1 MSHRAAIELCARVV
15 DEMAAHAR
23 QTYPDECC
31 GVLIEGPDGTVRV
44 ARVRNVQDQMHAEDP
59 KRYPRTART
68 AYAGHPGDLRAALEQ
83 ADAPDHR
90 LLAFYHSHPDH
101 DAYFSE
107 EDAAQ
112 ATPFGEPSY
121 PDALQI
127 VVSVYEGRLKEIK
140 AFAWAPDE
148 QTFAAVTLRASAQP
162 DGSLP

>member
-1 MSHRAAIELCARVV
+1 MSVPAAIELPAHAV

-23 QTYPDECC
+23 ETYPDECC
-31 GVLIEGPDGTVRV
+31 GVLIGGADGSVHV

-59 KRYPRTART
+59 QRYPRTART
-68 AYAGHPGDLRAALEQ
+68 AYSGHPGDLRVALER
-83 ADAPDHR
+83 ADAPGHR

-101 DAYFSE
+101 DAYFSK
-107 EDAAQ
+107 EDMLQ

-127 VVSVYEGRLKEIK
+127 VISIYERRLKEIK

-148 QTFAAVTLRASAQP
+148 QTFAAVDLRASA
-162 DGSLP
+162 

>member
-1 MSHRAAIELCARVV
+1 MSRAAAIELPAHAV
-15 DEMAAHAR
+15 DEMVTHAC

-31 GVLIEGPDGTVRV
+31 GVLIGGPGGTVRV
-44 ARVRNVQDQMHAEDP
+44 ARVRNVQDQMHAADP

-68 AYAGHPGDLRAALEQ
+68 AYAGHPGDLRVALDQ
-83 ADAPDHR
+83 ADAPGHR
-90 LLAFYHSHPDH
+90 LLACYHSHPDH

-107 EDAAQ
+107 EDALQ

-127 VVSVYEGRLKEIK
+127 VVSVYERRLKQIK

-148 QTFAAVTLRASAQP
+148 QIFAAVDLRASAQTG
-162 DGSLP
+162 GSLP